1 MYWFLCFIVFLV
13 GYLINSFYITV
24 LYHRGLAHG
33 AVKLR
38 PWVRNLVI
46 YSGNWVTGLDPKAW
60 ACMHR
65 RHHLYSDTPDDPHSP
80 VYQGVMP
87 LLYGQL
93 KSYKKT
99 LRGLITRQK
108 SYVSFVQDL
117 DFPVNALNR
126 QGLWYVPYIVHAL
139 ISLTVG
145 LGMGYWALGI
155 AYWFGIMSHPI
166 QGWMVNALAHRF
178 GYRNFAT
185 NDNSRNNTLVALLV
199 WGEGYQ
205 NNHHHAPTSV
215 KFAAK
220 WWEIDLGYQM
230 CKVARWFRML
240 DFRSVGYS
248 AAAGLRS

>member
-1 MYWFLCFIVFLV
+1 MYWFLCLLVFLA

-38 PWVRNLVI
+38 PWVRTLVI
-46 YSGNWVTGLDPKAW
+46 YSGNWITGLDPKAW

-65 RHHLYSDTPDDPHSP
+65 RHHVYSDTPQDPHSP
-80 VYQGVMP
+80 VYQGVFP

-99 LRGLITRQK
+99 LRGLITEQK
-108 SYVSFVQDL
+108 SYMSFVSDL
-117 DFPVNALNR
+117 DFPVNSLNR
-126 QGLWYVPYIVHAL
+126 QGLWYVPYIAHAL
-139 ISLTVG
+139 IAVTLSLG
-145 LGMGYWALGI
+145 LGHWLLGA

-178 GYRNFAT
+178 GYRNFKT
-185 NDNSRNNTLVALLV
+185 EDNSRNNYLVAILV

-205 NNHHHAPTSV
+205 NNHHHAPNSAT
-215 KFAAK
+215 FAAK
-220 WWEIDLGYQM
+220 WWELDLGYHL
-230 CKVARWFRML
+230 CKLARGLKMV
-240 DFRSVGYS
+240 DFRNSPM
-248 AAAGLRS
+248 GLIPA